1 MNEKLPMEKRLYE
14 LFNADAIMKDIDK
27 AIKSYNDDSLER
39 LVDQYGKACITFSAS
54 AMMIERDYGVDAE
67 KVYHDYVKLKLLQEC
82 EEASRE
88 D

>member
-1 MNEKLPMEKRLYE
+1 MSEKKLPMEKRLYE
-14 LFNADAIMKDIDK
+14 MLTADAIMKDIDE
-27 AIKSYNDDSLER
+27 AVKSYNDDSLTR

-67 KVYHDYVKLKLLQEC
+67 KAYHDYVKSLQEC

-88 D
+88 